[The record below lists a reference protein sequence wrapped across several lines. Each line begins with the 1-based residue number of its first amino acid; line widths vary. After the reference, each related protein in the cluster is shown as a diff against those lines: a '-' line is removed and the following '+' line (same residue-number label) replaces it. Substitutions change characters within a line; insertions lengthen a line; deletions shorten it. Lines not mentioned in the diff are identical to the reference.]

1 MTKTYMI
8 HAWCLRPFITTID
21 VEADTPEQ
29 AIARARQRHGELLD
43 AAEECSSGYPWDE
56 FAVYDDAGDELRYE
70 LDEPGCLR
78 LAAPQLREAL
88 AWLATAAEDIDAAID
103 AVTDEF
109 NTEREELQSA
119 CSNARV
125 ALAKST
131 RGQPSNE
138 RTPA

>member
-21 VEADTPEQ
+21 VEADIPEQ
-29 AIARARQRHGELLD
+29 AIALARQQRRELLD

-56 FAVYDDAGDELRYE
+56 FAVHHDAGNELRYE
-70 LDEPGCLR
+70 LDEPRCLR

-88 AWLATAAEDIDAAID
+88 AWIATAAEDLDAAID
-103 AVTDEF
+103 GVTDDF

-119 CSNARV
+119 CANARV
-125 ALAKST
+125 AIAKARSV
-131 RGQPSNE
+131 QPGSE
-138 RTPA
+138 RAPA